1 MNWKRSHLGGPIVAL
16 CLMIALGGVAIRA
29 RETTQLKAAEDVN
42 VQIAV
47 AKAKTV
53 SVSVL
58 AKEFTG
64 AFTQANIADEI
75 EAVRTEVTKQG
86 LEHALGSTHPAAIV
100 IVTEDPTG
108 KGEVHLEIGLELPA
122 NAEVRP
128 AAPLKHTPLKFE
140 SAVQYVHQGPYAR
153 LADIHHAVHG
163 ELQKASKSAGFPV
176 VLNALDDPTRVPAD
190 KIRTVMIT
198 PVK

>member
-1 MNWKRSHLGGPIVAL
+1 MNGKRSHLGGPIVAL
-16 CLMIALGGVAIRA
+16 CLMIALGAVAIRA
-29 RETTQLKAAEDVN
+29 RETTQLKPVDEVN

-47 AKAKTV
+47 AKAKAV

-58 AKEFTG
+58 ALDFTG
-64 AFTQANIADEI
+64 AFTQANITDQI

-86 LEHALGSTHPAAIV
+86 LEGAFGSTHPAAIV

-108 KGEVHLEIGLELPA
+108 KAEVHLQIGLELPA

-128 AAPLKHTPLKFE
+128 AAPLKLTPFKFE

-153 LADIHHAVHG
+153 LADVHQAVHS
-163 ELQKASKSAGFPV
+163 ELQKGGKSASFPV
-176 VLNALDDPTRVPAD
+176 VLNALDDPTRVTAD
-190 KIRTVMIT
+190 KLRTVVIT
-198 PVK
+198 PTK